1 MILLQS
7 AVYTDSSSFTNTCV
21 CDSIQFIT
29 GVGLHVYYHNQDIE
43 QFQYHK
49 DPSHC
54 PFITT
59 SISLPFIP
67 NAACINS
74 LFIFLLS
81 NAPWCVVKISGL
93 IVVWGCYR

>member
-1 MILLQS
+1 MTLLQS

-29 GVGLHVYYHNQDIE
+29 DVGLHVHNHNQDIE

-49 DPSHC
+49 DPLHC

-59 SISLPFIP
+59 SISLPLIP
-67 NAACINS
+67 NTACINS
-74 LFIFLLS
+74 LFIF
-81 NAPWCVVKISGL
+81 C
-93 IVVWGCYR
+93 

>member
-1 MILLQS
+1 MTLLQS

-29 GVGLHVYYHNQDIE
+29 DVGLHVHNHNQDIE

-49 DPSHC
+49 DPLHC

-59 SISLPFIP
+59 SISLPLIP
-67 NAACINS
+67 NTACIKS

-81 NAPWCVVKISGL
+81 SVPWCVVKTSGL
-93 IVVWGCYR
+93 VVVWGCYR